1 MSSRIL
7 FRIDQSGYFSTYR
20 SPSYY
25 TVYCNKDGVIKQISL
40 YYPLDQIPKDSL
52 DNSQKH

>member
-7 FRIDQSGYFSTYR
+7 FRIDQTGYFSTYR

-25 TVYCNKDGVIKQISL
+25 TVYCNKDGVIKQISM

-52 DNSQKH
+52 ENSQNH